1 MAFCNACGTNIEGGA
16 KFCPKCGA
24 SQPGAATEIAGASHP
39 PAASSAPPSIAK
51 GASPIKTAPGTFVN
65 PPQSSLQP
73 VLIVVAAVVVV
84 GALTIAGLTWF
95 GLHVARRTH
104 VENRDGN
111 VRVESPFGTVES
123 TTDPSSISRDL
134 GVDLYPNAH
143 LLKGNA
149 ANVSIAGMHTV
160 AAEFETDD
168 PLEKVADF
176 YRSKFPNAN
185 VTSSGKDQCSIV
197 STEKE
202 NLVTINIEAQGG
214 KTLIHVANV
223 SGKGVTGSSSD

>member
-1 MAFCNACGTNIEGGA
+1 MAFCNACGSNIESGA

-24 SQPGAATEIAGASHP
+24 SQPGVAPVVASTSQA
-39 PAASSAPPSIAK
+39 PAAPPVQGSNTLK
-51 GASPIKTAPGTFVN
+51 PILV
-65 PPQSSLQP
+65 
-73 VLIVVAAVVVV
+73 VVAAVVLVGVV
-84 GALTIAGLTWF
+84 AIAGLTLF
-95 GLHVARRTH
+95 ALHVARRTH
-104 VENRDGN
+104 IENRDGN
-111 VRVESPFGTVES
+111 VRIESPVGTVET
-123 TTDPSSISRDL
+123 TTDPSNISRDL

-168 PLEKVADF
+168 PVEKVADF
-176 YRSKFPNAN
+176 YKSKFPNAK
-185 VTSSGKDQCSIV
+185 VTSSEQGQYSIV
-197 STEKE
+197 STENK
-202 NLVTINIEAQGG
+202 NLVTINIESQDG